1 MDGRLDKSVHATN
14 VKNLLAKQTL
24 AGRNDA
30 GGRIELDAGTRSW
43 LSERAD
49 RTIDE
54 LRSSGCHVVG
64 DLDELR
70 VSVDGPAEL
79 LTPETTDPVAVARAG
94 VLAVRELLLAA
105 QGAPTS
111 KRGHAPSG
119 ENLEDQDLED
129 QDLAESD
136 HG

>member
-1 MDGRLDKSVHATN
+1 MDGRLDKSVHAST

-49 RTIDE
+49 ETIDE

-70 VSVDGPAEL
+70 VPVDGPAEL
-79 LTPETTDPVAVARAG
+79 LTPEATDPVAVARAG

-105 QGAPTS
+105 QGVPSS
-111 KRGHAPSG
+111 KRGRAPAG
-119 ENLEDQDLED
+119 DDLED
-129 QDLAESD
+129 EDLAESD